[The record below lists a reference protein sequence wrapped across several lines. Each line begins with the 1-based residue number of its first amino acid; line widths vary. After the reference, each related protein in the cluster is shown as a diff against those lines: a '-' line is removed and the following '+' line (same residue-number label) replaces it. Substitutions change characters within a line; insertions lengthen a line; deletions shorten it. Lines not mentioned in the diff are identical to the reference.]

1 MEEKKERRPSKRMSR
16 RDFIKNSGKVAAGA
30 VLASSM
36 FKPTKALFAGKD
48 EEEGP
53 AKMAAGERMKVPL
66 VDKNKFSGITL
77 NWLEDTSWGFT
88 TAIVN
93 PHIVEEC
100 GVSIGEKEVF
110 KLGEGHAKIVPQL
123 LTSKPRWDWMEFS
136 PMFMGDF
143 VNMDAL
149 EPLDDYLAQYE
160 GTEEYLDQVMPPF
173 REFQMKRFGK
183 VYSLMVDGDIHV
195 MHTRPSFFNDPDL
208 KRKFERRFKRELKPA
223 ETWQEYRDT
232 TQFFTEET
240 PDGIYGG
247 QMIIN
252 PPNFGWSWY
261 FDVAAGNGVRY
272 FDEGMNPAITSPEA
286 EEALEL
292 FLEIMKFTPPG
303 YESMDIMQSIKNWQ
317 AGAIVTS
324 PWFID
329 LPEYSARQAPE
340 IAEDQGM
347 TIMPGWKKGNE
358 IVHRTMMVYG
368 RTLAIPKK
376 IPQEKKDAAF
386 YFIYRISHMDYSVHY
401 VADEFSGSD
410 PYMRIHYET
419 PEEYIK
425 ADPLR
430 GITDVWTTNSGI
442 FRTLESA
449 KAYLDGGLA
458 NAAVGYSQPD
468 WTGAVEFAESLGR
481 NIGKAVT
488 GELKSMQALETTAEE
503 WTRIV
508 QKYGID
514 NQKEQYRNF
523 LATAEK
529 LGYA

>member
-1 MEEKKERRPSKRMSR
+1 
-16 RDFIKNSGKVAAGA
+16 
-30 VLASSM
+30 
-36 FKPTKALFAGKD
+36 
-48 EEEGP
+48 
-53 AKMAAGERMKVPL
+53 
-66 VDKNKFSGITL
+66 
-77 NWLEDTSWGFT
+77 
-88 TAIVN
+88 
-93 PHIVEEC
+93 
-100 GVSIGEKEVF
+100 
-110 KLGEGHAKIVPQL
+110 
-123 LTSKPRWDWMEFS
+123 
-136 PMFMGDF
+136 
-143 VNMDAL
+143 
-149 EPLDDYLAQYE
+149 
-160 GTEEYLDQVMPPF
+160 
-173 REFQMKRFGK
+173 
-183 VYSLMVDGDIHV
+183 
-195 MHTRPSFFNDPDL
+195 
-208 KRKFERRFKRELKPA
+208 
-223 ETWQEYRDT
+223 
-232 TQFFTEET
+232 
-240 PDGIYGG
+240 
-247 QMIIN
+247 MIIN

-272 FDEGMNPAITSPEA
+272 FDEGMNPEITSPEA

-508 QKYGID
+508 QKYGTD